1 MPTIAFLG
9 LGAIGSRM
17 ARRLVENG
25 RTLRV
30 WNRSPQPIA
39 ALTRLGAVA
48 AASPREAAEEADV
61 VISMVADDAA
71 ARAVW
76 LDPQS
81 GAVQGLRAGSVAVE
95 SSTVTP
101 AWIAELDAAVK
112 GRGAALVDAPV
123 SGSLPAAEAGQL
135 LVLLGG
141 DGAAVET
148 VKEALAPLAAAF
160 RHLGPSGRAARFKLA
175 LNHLLGA
182 QIALMAE
189 VLAGLANDGFDEKAA
204 AELLAGSP
212 IVSPAAANYGRQMAA
227 GQHEKL
233 FGVDLMAK
241 DLRYALQVG
250 AAKGV
255 SSPIAEA
262 ALGVFE
268 RASNAGL
275 GATNVSRVRT
285 LYP

>member
-39 ALTRLGAVA
+39 ALTRLGAIA
-48 AASPREAAEEADV
+48 AGSPREAAEEADV
-61 VISMVADDAA
+61 VVSMVADDTA

-81 GAVQGLRAGSVAVE
+81 GAVQGLRAGAVAIE

-101 AWIAELDAAVK
+101 AWIAELGAAVEA
-112 GRGAALVDAPV
+112 RGAALVDAPV
-123 SGSLPAAEAGQL
+123 SGSLPTAEAGQL

-141 DGAAVET
+141 DEAAVEI

-160 RHLGPSGRAARFKLA
+160 RHLGPSGRGARFKLA

-189 VLAGLANDGFDEKAA
+189 VLAGLANDGFDERAA

-227 GQHEKL
+227 GQHDKL

-250 AAKGV
+250 AANGV

-268 RASNAGL
+268 RASKAGL
-275 GATNVSRVRT
+275 GAANVSRVRT

>member
-9 LGAIGSRM
+9 MGAMGSRM
-17 ARRLVENG
+17 ARRLLENG
-25 RTLRV
+25 RTLTV
-30 WNRSPQPIA
+30 WNRSPAPIA
-39 ALTRLGAVA
+39 ALTQLGAVA
-48 AASPREAAEEADV
+48 AASPRQAAEGADIV
-61 VISMVADDAA
+61 VSMVADDAA

-76 LDPQS
+76 LDPRS
-81 GAVQGLRAGSVAVE
+81 GAAQGLRAGSIAVE

-101 AWIAELDAAVK
+101 GWIAELGAAVEA
-112 GRGAALVDAPV
+112 RGAALVDAPV
-123 SGSLPAAEAGQL
+123 AGSLPAAAAGQL
-135 LVLLGG
+135 LVLMGG
-141 DGAAVET
+141 DDAAVDK
-148 VKEALAPLAAAF
+148 VKAALAPLAAAF
-160 RHLGPSGRAARFKLA
+160 RHLGPSGRGARFKLT

-189 VLAGLANDGFDEKAA
+189 ALAGLAADGFDEKAA
-204 AELLAGSP
+204 AEALAGAP
-212 IVSPAAANYGRQMAA
+212 VVSPAAANYGRLMAA
-227 GQHEKL
+227 GQHDKL

-255 SSPIAEA
+255 KAPIAEA

-268 RASNAGL
+268 RASQSGL
-275 GATNVSRVRT
+275 GDSNASSVRK

>member
-1 MPTIAFLG
+1 MEPLPA
-9 LGAIGSRM
+9 ADRRADAARSDR
-17 ARRLVENG
+17 RRL
-25 RTLRV
+25 
-30 WNRSPQPIA
+30 
-39 ALTRLGAVA
+39 
-48 AASPREAAEEADV
+48 
-61 VISMVADDAA
+61 A
-71 ARAVW
+71 ARSGRGGRRRR
-76 LDPQS
+76 LDGRRRYG
-81 GAVQGLRAGSVAVE
+81 GARGLARPPIRRDPGSAG
-95 SSTVTP
+95 
-101 AWIAELDAAVK
+101 WIAELGAAVK
-112 GRGAALVDAPV
+112 TRGAALVDAPV

-141 DGAAVET
+141 DEAAVET

-160 RHLGPSGRAARFKLA
+160 RHLGPSGRGARFKLA

-268 RASNAGL
+268 RASQSGL
-275 GATNVSRVRT
+275 GAANVSRVRT

>member
-39 ALTRLGAVA
+39 ALTRLGAIA
-48 AASPREAAEEADV
+48 AASPRQAAEEANV
-61 VISMVADDAA
+61 VVSMVADDTA

-81 GAVQGLRAGSVAVE
+81 GAVQGLRAGAVAVE

-101 AWIAELDAAVK
+101 AWIAELGAAVTA
-112 GRGAALVDAPV
+112 RGATLVDAPV
-123 SGSLPAAEAGQL
+123 SGSLPTAEAGQL

-141 DGAAVET
+141 DEAAVEI

-160 RHLGPSGRAARFKLA
+160 RHLGPSGRGARFKLA

-212 IVSPAAANYGRQMAA
+212 IVSPAAGNYGRQMAA
-227 GQHEKL
+227 GQHDKL

-241 DLRYALQVG
+241 DLRYALQVD
-250 AAKGV
+250 AANGV

-262 ALGVFE
+262 ALGLFE
-268 RASNAGL
+268 RASRAGL
-275 GATNVSRVRT
+275 GAANVSRVRT

>member
-9 LGAIGSRM
+9 LGAMGSRM
-17 ARRLVENG
+17 ARRLIENG

-39 ALTRLGAVA
+39 ALTRIGAVA
-48 AASPREAAEEADV
+48 AASPREAAQEADIV
-61 VISMVADDAA
+61 VSMLADEAA

-76 LDPQS
+76 LDPRS
-81 GAVQGLRAGSVAVE
+81 GAAEGLRAGSVAVE

-101 AWIAELDAAVK
+101 AWIAELGAAITA
-112 GRGAALVDAPV
+112 RGATLIDAPV
-123 SGSLPAAEAGQL
+123 AGSLPAAEAGQL
-135 LVLLGG
+135 LILLGG
-141 DGAAVET
+141 DEAAVET
-148 VKEALAPLAAAF
+148 VKEALTPLAAAF
-160 RHLGPSGRAARFKLA
+160 RHLGPSGRGARFKLA

-182 QIALMAE
+182 QVALMAE
-189 VLAGLANDGFDEKAA
+189 VLAGLAADGFDESAA
-204 AELLAGSP
+204 VEALAGAP
-212 IVSPAAANYGRQMAA
+212 VVSPAAANYGRQMAA
-227 GQHEKL
+227 GRHERQ

-255 SSPIAEA
+255 KAPIAEA
-262 ALGVFE
+262 ALGVFTA
-268 RASNAGL
+268 ASKAGL
-275 GATNVSRVRT
+275 GAANASSVRT